1 MCIKQETNIQDR
13 GSVMK
18 LKLHILFSKIFTF
31 IKSVKEFLLG
41 SSLCV
46 NWLWLRLENGSYTE
60 RWIRRY
66 RTLFVVGSVILSIQA
81 FLAYIF
87 FPIDAEG
94 DELAQEHRDLSEKG
108 LNIEVSI

>member
-1 MCIKQETNIQDR
+1 VSIDYDFGYKMAPARNV
-13 GSVMK
+13 GS
-18 LKLHILFSKIFTF
+18 
-31 IKSVKEFLLG
+31 
-41 SSLCV
+41 
-46 NWLWLRLENGSYTE
+46 

-108 LNIEVSI
+108 LNIEVSIYANKSITVP